1 MSSRTPAPQRSRGNP
16 SMGDVVRSV
25 AVLSL
30 IVLGIWA
37 FGLLQ
42 TETPEDPIGESVPYA
57 DTAASARDVATYPLL
72 APANLPTDW
81 RVNGVRFTPTGSQ
94 AWHLGVLT
102 DENRYIGL
110 EQETASARDLVDTY
124 AEGAEE
130 AGTLDIDGVVW
141 QRFDGP
147 DRSITLVQETAEVT
161 TLVTTS
167 TAPLEDVE
175 TFVRRLATA

>member
-1 MSSRTPAPQRSRGNP
+1 MSNRAPAPQRSRGNP
-16 SMGDVVRSV
+16 SMGDVIRSV
-25 AVLSL
+25 VVLSL
-30 IVLGIWA
+30 IVLGIWV

-57 DTAASARDVATYPLL
+57 DTAASARDVATYPVL

-81 RVNGVRFTPTGSQ
+81 RVNGVRFTPSGTQ

-110 EQETASARDLVDTY
+110 EQEKESVDDLLETY
-124 AEGAEE
+124 AEGAQE
-130 AGTLDIDGVVW
+130 AGTLDVDGVVW

-147 DRSITLVQETAEVT
+147 GKSVTLVQETPEVT

-167 TAPLEDVE
+167 TAPLADVE
-175 TFVRRLATA
+175 TFVRRLTTS

>member
-1 MSSRTPAPQRSRGNP
+1 MSDHNARVS
-16 SMGDVVRSV
+16 DVISGR
-25 AVLSL
+25 AL
-30 IVLGIWA
+30 
-37 FGLLQ
+37 
-42 TETPEDPIGESVPYA
+42 
-57 DTAASARDVATYPLL
+57 DVAATQIF
-72 APANLPTDW
+72 ANIAD
-81 RVNGVRFTPTGSQ
+81 GV
-94 AWHLGVLT
+94 VLT

-110 EQETASARDLVDTY
+110 EQEKASARDLVDTY

>member
-1 MSSRTPAPQRSRGNP
+1 
-16 SMGDVVRSV
+16 MGDVVRSV
-25 AVLSL
+25 VVLSL
-30 IVLGIWA
+30 IVLGIWV

-81 RVNGVRFTPTGSQ
+81 RVNGVRFTPSGTQ

-102 DENRYIGL
+102 DDDRYIGL
-110 EQETASARDLVDTY
+110 EQEKASVDDLLETY
-124 AEGAEE
+124 AEGADET
-130 AGTLDIDGVVW
+130 GTLDIDGVVW
-141 QRFDGP
+141 QRYDGP
-147 DRSITLVQETAEVT
+147 GKSVTLVQETPDVT

-167 TAPLEDVE
+167 TALLEDVE
-175 TFVRRLATA
+175 TFVRRLTTS

>member
-1 MSSRTPAPQRSRGNP
+1 
-16 SMGDVVRSV
+16 MGDVVRSV
-25 AVLSL
+25 VVLSL
-30 IVLGIWA
+30 IVLGIWV

-57 DTAASARDVATYPLL
+57 DTAASARDVATYPVL

-81 RVNGVRFTPTGSQ
+81 RVNGVRFTPSGTQ

-110 EQETASARDLVDTY
+110 EQEKVSVDDLLETY
-124 AEGAEE
+124 AEGAQE
-130 AGTLDIDGVVW
+130 AGTLDVDGVVW

-147 DRSITLVQETAEVT
+147 GKSVTLVQETPEVT

-167 TAPLEDVE
+167 TAPLADVE
-175 TFVRRLATA
+175 TFLRRLTTS

>member
-1 MSSRTPAPQRSRGNP
+1 MSERQPAPKRSRGNP

-25 AVLSL
+25 VVLSI
-30 IVLGIWA
+30 IVLGIWV

-42 TETPEDPIGESVPYA
+42 TDTPEDPIGDSVPYA
-57 DTAASARDVATYPLL
+57 ATAESARDVATYGLL
-72 APANLPTDW
+72 APANLPDDW
-81 RVNGVRFTPTGSQ
+81 RVNGVRFAPTGTQ

-102 DENRYIGL
+102 DEDRYIGL
-110 EQETASARDLVDTY
+110 EQEKESVDDLVQTH

-147 DRSITLVQETAEVT
+147 GKSVTLVQETPEVT

-175 TFVRRLATA
+175 DFVRRLTTS